1 VVLSVQAGVAIDED
15 EEDTELGA
23 ELLGA
28 IELELLERDELL
40 AEVTVELVDEVVT
53 APHRL
58 PVRAGTSAAAA
69 PLVP

>member
-1 VVLSVQAGVAIDED
+1 MVFSVQAGVAIDED

-40 AEVTVELVDEVVT
+40 AEVTVELTDEVVT

>member
-1 VVLSVQAGVAIDED
+1 MVLSVQAGVAIDED